1 MIKKK
6 LIDINKLKPLEKVF
20 NLHLKNV
27 GFLIERDKKVIK
39 PIIIDKKNKIVL
51 DGSHRYA
58 FLFQKGYKLA
68 PVVEVDYSD
77 ESIFVGNHLHH
88 RFLYDSNKTLTKE
101 KIIKK
106 ALSKKYFLP
115 RTTRHFFPFR
125 KIDMITNL
133 NKLELKQERCIKNLV
148 HKISTKDEIKF
159 NLKFIEEINNEL
171 NIIDKYILEQIET
184 KKYLRTQNKLFNK
197 YDKK

>member
-20 NLHLKNV
+20 SLHLKNV

-58 FLFQKGYKLA
+58 FLFQNGYKLA
-68 PVVEVDYSD
+68 PVIEVDYSD

-88 RFLYDSNKTLTKE
+88 RFLYDSDKILTKE

-133 NKLELKQERCIKNLV
+133 KKLNLGKKRCIKKLIYNV
-148 HKISTKDEIKF
+148 SIDDEIKF

-171 NIIDKYILEQIET
+171 SIIGKYISEQKET
-184 KKYLRTQNKLFNK
+184 KRYLQTQNRLFHK
-197 YDKK
+197 YGKK